1 MEILDVL
8 EAAEC
13 SANLAGEIANKISK
27 SMSCCT
33 SSLICGKS
41 IGLIFDIIFVFVFW
55 INGYSNDCDYDVCGP
70 LYDAC
75 DALCGDD
82 TYDTNTDYNDYD
94 YDYYWDTE
102 CFGPCYEQ
110 CSDCEYYQ
118 MMAILFLTIV
128 CAERVPMLIV
138 LPIMYCSCED
148 CLEDITKGD
157 EVKNMCIKVSS
168 FNLTEFLVKINQYR
182 RQQREVDY
190 CDVTQFVLSFIL
202 FGVAGF
208 ELFVCI
214 YAFVQVWFSMTSN
227 AIADALA
234 VISFSLT
241 LAGIVQEMII
251 MGRWMHWVCFYVC
264 CFICAIGTISIL
276 LPGIIL
282 LSE

>member
-13 SANLAGEIANKISK
+13 SANLAAEIANKIGK
-27 SMSCCT
+27 CMSCCT

-75 DALCGDD
+75 DELCGDD
-82 TYDTNTDYNDYD
+82 TYTDYDDYE
-94 YDYYWDTE
+94 WHTK
-102 CFGPCYEQ
+102 CFGPCYKQ
-110 CSDCEYYQ
+110 CGDCEYYQ
-118 MMAILFLTIV
+118 IMAILFLIIV

-190 CDVTQFVLSFIL
+190 CDVTQFVLACIL
-202 FGVAGF
+202 FCVVGL
-208 ELFVCI
+208 ELGVCI

-251 MGRWMHWVCFYVC
+251 MGRWMHRRCCYVC
-264 CFICAIGTISIL
+264 CIIGVCGTIATLIL
-276 LPGIIL
+276 GIIL
-282 LSE
+282 LHIY